1 MMSKQDPYRCQVVF
15 PDGHKAIGH
24 VTGLKLDWPRLSV
37 KVHGAHLSIEISD
50 ALAKSIIA
58 TENLTVHL

>member
-1 MMSKQDPYRCQVVF
+1 MPKQDPYRCTVVF

-37 KVHGAHLSIEISD
+37 KVHGAHLSCEIQPE
-50 ALAKSIIA
+50 LAERIR
-58 TENLTVHL
+58 TTDNYTVRL